1 MVPSMG
7 RRVAAGKVWAAR
19 FGVLRNANVRRY
31 FAGYVSSS
39 LGSAM
44 AGVAVAFAVLDS
56 GGTATDLG
64 LVFAAGVVVQI
75 ALMIGG
81 GVLADRLGRR
91 RVMLGADVFRTVCQ
105 GLLAVLL
112 FAGQPP
118 IWAFV
123 VLTAARSAG
132 DALFQPAFNGLI
144 VDITPQEERGDAN
157 ALFGLSSSAAQVAGP
172 ALAGILVAVGDPALV
187 IAIDALSF
195 AISAVALAG
204 LALPAMPAGQRPS
217 FLADLAAG
225 WGTFRSQTWL
235 WTITIQFT
243 LFNLLSWA
251 PFLLLG
257 PVLAKADLSGA
268 RSWGAIMAAFAFG
281 SVIAGLAALGKRPPR
296 PLLVA
301 TIGTLAY
308 PLPLILLA
316 VHASTAEIA
325 AGALIAGVGSTT
337 CNIFFNATL
346 QRVIPA
352 DMQARVTAFNLV
364 CAFSAV
370 PIGFAIAGPVAAA
383 IGAHTVLAFGAAW
396 SLASTLVVFLVP
408 SIRTTRW
415 SPDEDH
421 RQSAAA
427 STTA

>member
-1 MVPSMG
+1 MG
-7 RRVAAGKVWAAR
+7 RRATVGAGWAAR

-31 FAGYVSSS
+31 FVGYVSSAF
-39 LGSAM
+39 GSAM
-44 AGVAVAFAVLDS
+44 SGVALAFAVLDS
-56 GGTATDLG
+56 GGNATDLG
-64 LVFAAGVVVQI
+64 LVFAAGVIVQV

-91 RVMLGADVFRTVCQ
+91 RVMLGADTFRTGCQ
-105 GLLAVLL
+105 GLLAALL
-112 FAGQPP
+112 FAGHTP
-118 IWAFV
+118 IWTFV
-123 VLTAARSAG
+123 VLVAARSAG

-144 VDITPQEERGDAN
+144 VDITPQEEVGDAN
-157 ALFGLSSSAAQVAGP
+157 ALFGTSSSAAQVAGP
-172 ALAGILVAVGDPALV
+172 ALAGVLVAVGDPALV
-187 IAIDALSF
+187 IAIDALSY
-195 AISAVALAG
+195 AISAIALAG
-204 LALPAMPAGQRPS
+204 LALPATPGGERPS
-217 FLADLAAG
+217 FLSEMAAG
-225 WGTFRSQTWL
+225 WDTFRSQTWL
-235 WTITIQFT
+235 WTITIQFA
-243 LFNLLSWA
+243 LFNLIAWG

-257 PVLAKADLSGA
+257 PVLSKADLSGA
-268 RSWGAIMAAFAFG
+268 RSWGAIMAAFALG
-281 SVIAGLAALGKRPPR
+281 SVAGGLAALGKRPRR

-316 VHASTAEIA
+316 VHGSTVEIA

-370 PIGFAIAGPVAAA
+370 PIGFAAAGPVSEA

-396 SLASTLVVFLVP
+396 SLASTLVVLLVP
-408 SIRTTRW
+408 NIRTTRW
-415 SPDEDH
+415 SPAEEKSPPAH
-421 RQSAAA
+421 AERAV
-427 STTA
+427 